1 MTHSIIFSA
10 SYSLKPQ
17 SVLLVFY
24 TYQQYFSLWTHPPFR
39 LYLQACLLTSHAHLQ
54 LHLLARQF
62 CLFTIKLLNL
72 LSVSVCCVCLGPP
85 CCFKEQ
91 RHVLNFKINT
101 SLCEFTLVSEVRAV
115 IDESVKVCVLMRRPF
130 NTHQPEYRL
139 LCFEWYRLILNH
151 LWKKMKLYII
161 WKHKASLFK
170 KKTTLFY
177 DIKTTAEA
185 VHHFVIKCTL
195 AEQNAP
201 ALLVHVSMWIWIC
214 YFEVASTV
222 VLSCSS
228 IA

>member
-17 SVLLVFY
+17 SVLRFLY

-54 LHLLARQF
+54 PHLLARQF

-101 SLCEFTLVSEVRAV
+101 SLCEFSLVSEVRAV
-115 IDESVKVCVLMRRPF
+115 IDESVKVSVLMRRLF
-130 NTHQPEYRL
+130 NTHQPEYG
-139 LCFEWYRLILNH
+139 CCVLNGIDSF
-151 LWKKMKLYII
+151 WIIFGKKWSY
-161 WKHKASLFK
+161 
-170 KKTTLFY
+170 TLFESTKLHNLKNY
-177 DIKTTAEA
+177 TIIGYQDHSWSSSPFCSQMYISWT
-185 VHHFVIKCTL
+185 KC
-195 AEQNAP
+195 
-201 ALLVHVSMWIWIC
+201 S
-214 YFEVASTV
+214 
-222 VLSCSS
+222 
-228 IA
+228 

>member
-17 SVLLVFY
+17 SALLVFY

-39 LYLQACLLTSHAHLQ
+39 LCLQACLLTSHAHLQ

-72 LSVSVCCVCLGPP
+72 LSVCCVCLGPP

-115 IDESVKVCVLMRRPF
+115 IDESVKVCVLMRRLF

-161 WKHKASLFK
+161 WKHKASLFLK
-170 KKTTLFY
+170 KLHYSRISRPQQKQFTIL
-177 DIKTTAEA
+177 
-185 VHHFVIKCTL
+185 
-195 AEQNAP
+195 
-201 ALLVHVSMWIWIC
+201 
-214 YFEVASTV
+214 
-222 VLSCSS
+222 
-228 IA
+228 

>member
-115 IDESVKVCVLMRRPF
+115 WLMSQSKSVCWWDDCLTRTSLNTGCCVLNGIDSFWIIFGKRWSY
-130 NTHQPEYRL
+130 TS
-139 LCFEWYRLILNH
+139 FESTKPHYL
-151 LWKKMKLYII
+151 
-161 WKHKASLFK
+161 K
-170 KKTTLFY
+170 KKLHYSRISRPQQKQFTIL
-177 DIKTTAEA
+177 
-185 VHHFVIKCTL
+185 
-195 AEQNAP
+195 
-201 ALLVHVSMWIWIC
+201 
-214 YFEVASTV
+214 
-222 VLSCSS
+222 
-228 IA
+228 